1 MRIPTPEEIRTK
13 REMLGLRQTE
23 VARRA
28 GLSQSMIARIEAGSV
43 DPRVSTLSKILDV
56 LATAERSCITAAD
69 VMHAPVWSVRPD
81 DPLGKAISI
90 MEDREV
96 SQIPVIEEGMPVGC
110 ISETAIIDVMER
122 GDVGKKREIRV
133 KEYMEAGFPTVPP
146 HTPLDSVVAL
156 LHQHHAVVVLECG
169 EVKGVITKHDLL
181 HLLL

>member
-56 LATAERSCITAAD
+56 LVTAERSCITAVD

-81 DPLGKAISI
+81 DPLEKAISI

-96 SQIPVIEEGMPVGC
+96 SQIPVIDDGMPVGC
-110 ISETAIIDVMER
+110 ISESAIIDVMER
-122 GDVGKKREIRV
+122 GTMRKKGESQV

-146 HTPLDSVVAL
+146 QTPLDTVVSL
-156 LHQHHAVVVLECG
+156 LHQHHAVMVQECG
-169 EVKGVITKHDLL
+169 VVKGVITKHDLL